1 MQDPLLAYTLPVIQA
16 RSVTR
21 SFPDRGE
28 VLRGVDL
35 SVGEG
40 EFVTLVGRSGSG
52 KTTLLNIIGGLDS
65 GYEGTVEIDST
76 DLQTLGDRALSILRG
91 STVGFVFQAYHILD
105 HLTVAENAALP
116 SLFQPTVNAM
126 SRDALNERV
135 DQVLSAVGMAW
146 RAAER
151 PATLSGGERQRVAI
165 ARALLLRPRVLL
177 CDEPTGNL
185 DPHTGHEVVDLLRG
199 IHEDEGVTVVVA
211 THDEVISRS
220 ADRVLELRRGRL
232 DDWGG
237 PVRAEP

>member
-1 MQDPLLAYTLPVIQA
+1 
-16 RSVTR
+16 
-21 SFPDRGE
+21 
-28 VLRGVDL
+28 
-35 SVGEG
+35 
-40 EFVTLVGRSGSG
+40 
-52 KTTLLNIIGGLDS
+52 
-65 GYEGTVEIDST
+65 
-76 DLQTLGDRALSILRG
+76 
-91 STVGFVFQAYHILD
+91 
-105 HLTVAENAALP
+105 
-116 SLFQPTVNAM
+116 M

-199 IHEDEGVTVVVA
+199 IHEDDGVTVVVA

>member
-1 MQDPLLAYTLPVIQA
+1 M
-16 RSVTR
+16 TR
-21 SFPDRGE
+21 SFPGRGE

-65 GYEGTVEIDST
+65 GYEGTVKIDAT
-76 DLQTLGDRALSILRG
+76 DLQSLNDRALSVLRG
-91 STVGFVFQAYHILD
+91 SSIGFVFQAYHLLD

-116 SLFQPTVNAM
+116 SLFQPAANAM
-126 SRDALNERV
+126 SRDLLYDRV
-135 DQVLSAVGMAW
+135 DQVLSAVGMGW
-146 RAAER
+146 RAKDR
-151 PATLSGGERQRVAI
+151 PSTLSGGERQRVAI
-165 ARALLLRPRVLL
+165 ARALLLGPRLLL

-185 DPHTGHEVVDLLRG
+185 DPHTGTEVVALLRR
-199 IHEDEGVTVVVA
+199 IYEDDGVTVVVA
-211 THDEVISRS
+211 THDEAISRS

-237 PVRAEP
+237 PVRAET